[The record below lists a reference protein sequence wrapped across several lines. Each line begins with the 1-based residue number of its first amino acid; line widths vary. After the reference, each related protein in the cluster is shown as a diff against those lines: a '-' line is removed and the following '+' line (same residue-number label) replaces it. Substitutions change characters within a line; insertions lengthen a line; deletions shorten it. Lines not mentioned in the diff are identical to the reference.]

1 VIAAFLGLFG
11 VLVGVFL
18 SQVFTIAHESRAR
31 RLDALAAL
39 VAAAGRMIGAYER
52 LFELFEGGTSPPLNE
67 NRVVA
72 VTSERLSAHTEWREA
87 QARAE
92 ILLADDSDLHAVV
105 NDFEI
110 VRSTATAWAR
120 AYFQAGEAFD
130 FSDHAETERR
140 AWEGMKAER
149 DRLIAVA
156 QRRAARDAHR
166 MLPLPRVPRQM

>member
-1 VIAAFLGLFG
+1 
-11 VLVGVFL
+11 
-18 SQVFTIAHESRAR
+18 
-31 RLDALAAL
+31 
-39 VAAAGRMIGAYER
+39 MIGAYER

-67 NRVVA
+67 DRVVA

-92 ILLADDSDLHAVV
+92 ILLADDPDLHAIV

-130 FSDHAETERR
+130 FSDHDEAQHK

-149 DRLIAVA
+149 RRLIAVA
-156 QRRAARDAHR
+156 QRRAAKDAHR
-166 MLPLPRVPRQM
+166 MLPLPRVPQRP

>member
-1 VIAAFLGLFG
+1 MIAAFVGLFG

-39 VAAAGRMIGAYER
+39 VAASGRMIGAYER

-67 NRVVA
+67 DRVVA

-92 ILLADDSDLHAVV
+92 ILLADDPDLHAVV

-120 AYFQAGEAFD
+120 AYFQAGEAYD
-130 FSDHAETERR
+130 FSDHAEAQHK

-149 DRLIAVA
+149 RRLIAVA

-166 MLPLPRVPRQM
+166 MLPLPRVPQRP

>member
-1 VIAAFLGLFG
+1 
-11 VLVGVFL
+11 
-18 SQVFTIAHESRAR
+18 
-31 RLDALAAL
+31 
-39 VAAAGRMIGAYER
+39 MIGAYER
-52 LFELFEGGTSPPLNE
+52 LFELFEGGTSPPLDE
-67 NRVVA
+67 DRVVA

-110 VRSTATAWAR
+110 VRSAATAWAR

-130 FSDHAETERR
+130 FSDHAEAQHR
-140 AWEGMKAER
+140 AWDGMKAER
-149 DRLIAVA
+149 HRLITAA

-166 MLPLPRVPRQM
+166 MLPLPHVPRQT